1 MNIVLKKM
9 ALKISVLVFSFV
21 IMFFSF
27 LSDSLDVAQKE
38 WFDSYQHDSEGLVL
52 GKIIA
57 DKNSLFTE
65 NKANLGFIHANPYQ
79 VISENN
85 VDSSILYTEYHSQY
99 GIQGVFFSYLFNVV
113 GVSITGMYKICCGFL
128 AITICY
134 LSYCASRIFGRLLG
148 CIFFL
153 CILFSPWVT
162 VFARNLY
169 WIEFSWFLPSAFA
182 WSLFFLKKKQ
192 FKIIYF
198 VLFFASC
205 LIKCLSGYEYYSTV
219 LMFSVIPYLYCF
231 IMKNKKY
238 DIKKIIIDF
247 VMLSFLGV
255 IAFVIAIILHA
266 NLRSGG
272 NLIEGLNTIWNNDVL
287 RRTFGGNS
295 NNFDKIYA
303 DSLNSGFFYVLK
315 IYFFNWSTSVIS
327 LPLIRN
333 IDFISLI
340 CLCFIII
347 ILQIYR
353 RDYKLAISSV
363 VLIIIYFLPAVSWF
377 VLGKSHSFVHTHMN
391 FVLWYLGG
399 VPILI
404 FTIVKE
410 LLFAVKLE
418 RDVYFNLIE
427 HQNCKRKQFSTRD
440 S

>member
-1 MNIVLKKM
+1 
-9 ALKISVLVFSFV
+9 
-21 IMFFSF
+21 
-27 LSDSLDVAQKE
+27 
-38 WFDSYQHDSEGLVL
+38 
-52 GKIIA
+52 
-57 DKNSLFTE
+57 
-65 NKANLGFIHANPYQ
+65 
-79 VISENN
+79 
-85 VDSSILYTEYHSQY
+85 
-99 GIQGVFFSYLFNVV
+99 
-113 GVSITGMYKICCGFL
+113 
-128 AITICY
+128 
-134 LSYCASRIFGRLLG
+134 
-148 CIFFL
+148 
-153 CILFSPWVT
+153 
-162 VFARNLY
+162 
-169 WIEFSWFLPSAFA
+169 
-182 WSLFFLKKKQ
+182 
-192 FKIIYF
+192 
-198 VLFFASC
+198 
-205 LIKCLSGYEYYSTV
+205 
-219 LMFSVIPYLYCF
+219 
-231 IMKNKKY
+231 
-238 DIKKIIIDF
+238 
-247 VMLSFLGV
+247 MLSFLGV

-410 LLFAVKLE
+410 LLFTVKLE